1 MFSYADHRFIIGT
14 LMAMFIAFIFS
25 GDALGIYML
34 YRVFKKMSQEQKE
47 GAKNRVKLFFAFFGR
62 HKMLAIF
69 AIFSIML
76 AASTVGVFIYMTT
89 IFGAATAWMI
99 FIFSLAKPKLKD
111 AALSFRRTRRPTAP
125 AFNMPSWTTT
135 VPCGGPA
142 PAAPSSMMTLDIINV
157 RKTKTDQPICK
168 ILD

>member
-69 AIFSIML
+69 AIISIMV
-76 AASTVGVFIYMTT
+76 ATSTVGVFIYMAT
-89 IFGAATAWMI
+89 IFGAAAAWMI

-111 AALSFRRTRRPTAP
+111 AALAFRRTRPTSP

-142 PAAPSSMMTLDIINV
+142 PAAPSSMMTLDITSV
-157 RKTKTDQPICK
+157 RKSKTDQPICK

>member
-14 LMAMFIAFIFS
+14 LMAMFLAFIFS

-47 GAKNRVKLFFAFFGR
+47 GVKNRVKLFFGFFGR

-69 AIFSIML
+69 AIISIMV
-76 AASTVGVFIYMTT
+76 AASTVGVFIYMIT
-89 IFGAATAWMI
+89 IFGAAAAWMI

-111 AALSFRRTRRPTAP
+111 AALAFRRTRPTPP
-125 AFNMPSWTTT
+125 AFMPSWTTT

-142 PAAPSSMMTLDIINV
+142 PATPSSMMTLDITSV
-157 RKTKTDQPICK
+157 RKSKTDQPICK